1 MHYLYIGRNIVIIFV
16 ELVEVAVTA
25 GVGPPVMLI
34 GEGVLISSQDG
45 FTAVLPGWSELCSSN
60 HVEAGSL
67 PGPISNQFYFVFVVI
82 VPSFYILI
90 YVKEGVFGLFSGV
103 FLIFVVDFLKSF
115 CNILT
120 LGDELASEL
129 LGVFF

>member
-90 YVKEGVFGLFSGV
+90 TRVLYIQSLVLVSHLKTRRSG
-103 FLIFVVDFLKSF
+103 K
-115 CNILT
+115 N
-120 LGDELASEL
+120 
-129 LGVFF
+129 

>member
-45 FTAVLPGWSELCSSN
+45 F
-60 HVEAGSL
+60 
-67 PGPISNQFYFVFVVI
+67 
-82 VPSFYILI
+82 
-90 YVKEGVFGLFSGV
+90 VKHRLRT
-103 FLIFVVDFLKSF
+103 KR
-115 CNILT
+115 
-120 LGDELASEL
+120 
-129 LGVFF
+129 